1 MPNNAVKSYLDTED
15 KTYKKWQSQYTES
28 KNKTKDEKLKILNNV
43 KGYLVQQ
50 QCKCLDLFLFF
61 GDNLFYFID
70 QFGFDDIDQNYK
82 MPDYLTSNTA
92 LNTMHSMS
100 NVFL

>member
-1 MPNNAVKSYLDTED
+1 M
-15 KTYKKWQSQYTES
+15 S
-28 KNKTKDEKLKILNNV
+28 KVTWFNSNV
-43 KGYLVQQ
+43 SFGSFFGGYLT
-50 QCKCLDLFLFF
+50 
-61 GDNLFYFID
+61 YFKD
-70 QFGFDDIDQNYK
+70 QFGIDDVDESYK